1 MFGAETGLSSQRTC
15 FPWIRGCVWPCGLA
29 RNFGSVRGGSPDHHG
44 TRHAHDATRRR
55 AEVWDGAPSG
65 AAKRANRTA
74 SGTPHRTHRAA
85 SRAAHRTRGTTRR
98 ARRRQHYDHRAKKVV
113 GSFGPTKQPGRL
125 SAGPGSPYSALGA
138 RSYGLRG
145 GPGQRIGGGRPR
157 LRLVPALHDL
167 TILPIARR
175 APAGFSRHAD
185 AVVCEPS
192 TMRCPLLWPMAD
204 VHWSPG
210 IWTFDPWQMEDKSI
224 YLGGGGSAPI

>member
-85 SRAAHRTRGTTRR
+85 PRATHRTRR
-98 ARRRQHYDHRAKKVV
+98 AKGCSQRHPGRHNDHRAKKIVR
-113 GSFGPTKQPGRL
+113 SFGQHRSRAASPEARGARTEARQRRAADTPGQ
-125 SAGPGSPYSALGA
+125 AGPVCQPLPQSCDVAM
-138 RSYGLRG
+138 RW
-145 GPGQRIGGGRPR
+145 QGRH
-157 LRLVPALHDL
+157 LY
-167 TILPIARR
+167 TRR
-175 APAGFSRHAD
+175 A
-185 AVVCEPS
+185 
-192 TMRCPLLWPMAD
+192 L
-204 VHWSPG
+204 
-210 IWTFDPWQMEDKSI
+210 
-224 YLGGGGSAPI
+224 